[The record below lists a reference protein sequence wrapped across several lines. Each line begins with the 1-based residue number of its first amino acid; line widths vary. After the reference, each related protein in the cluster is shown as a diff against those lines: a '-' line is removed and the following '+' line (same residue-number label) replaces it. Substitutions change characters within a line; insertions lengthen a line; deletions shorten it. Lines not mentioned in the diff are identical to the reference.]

1 MSGEPEELH
10 DRVRLWL
17 TWARDDLALCR
28 SALADPDVVRRGAC
42 TWAHQSAEKALKAL
56 VVAQDVDPPRTHNLL
71 RLEQLA
77 TADVRAALAG
87 IDLEGLTR
95 WAIEGRYPED
105 LAEATAADATLATA
119 AAAEVLRIVES
130 ALMTGAGGGEE

>member
-1 MSGEPEELH
+1 MSAEPEQLR
-10 DRVRLWL
+10 DRARLWL
-17 TWARDDLALCR
+17 TWARDDLALAR

-42 TWAHQSAEKALKAL
+42 TWAHQCAEKALKAM

-77 TADVRAALAG
+77 APDVQAALAG

-119 AAAEVLRIVES
+119 AAAEVLQIVEAAWS
-130 ALMTGAGGGEE
+130 TADGGEE

>member
-1 MSGEPEELH
+1 MSAGPEELR

-17 TWARDDLALCR
+17 TWARDDLALAR

-42 TWAHQSAEKALKAL
+42 TWAHQCAEKALKAM

-77 TADVRAALAG
+77 APDLQAALAG

-119 AAAEVLRIVES
+119 AAAEVLQIVEA
-130 ALMTGAGGGEE
+130 ALTSTAGGEE